1 MPSIVIVE
9 GIGPAYQEKLNAIG
23 IFTTEDY
30 IKRCATKKG
39 RVAVAEESGIS
50 EKLILTWANHIDLF
64 RIKGVREQF
73 AELLEAAGVD
83 TVVELAQR
91 NPENLYE
98 KLKETN
104 AEKRLVRRL
113 PGPKQV
119 EDWIAQAAKL
129 PRLLEY

>member
-83 TVVELAQR
+83 TVPELAQR

>member
-9 GIGPAYQEKLNAIG
+9 GLGPAYQEKLNAIG

>member
-1 MPSIVIVE
+1 MPRIDVVE

-23 IFTTEDY
+23 IYTTNDY

-39 RVAVAEESGIS
+39 RVEVAQESGIS

-64 RIKGVREQF
+64 RIKGVSEQF
-73 AELLEAAGVD
+73 AELLEGAGVD
-83 TVVELAQR
+83 TMVELAHR
-91 NPENLYE
+91 NPENLYN

-104 AEKRLVRRL
+104 DEKKLVRRL
-113 PGPKQV
+113 PGLKQV
-119 EDWIAQAAKL
+119 ENWIAQAKDL